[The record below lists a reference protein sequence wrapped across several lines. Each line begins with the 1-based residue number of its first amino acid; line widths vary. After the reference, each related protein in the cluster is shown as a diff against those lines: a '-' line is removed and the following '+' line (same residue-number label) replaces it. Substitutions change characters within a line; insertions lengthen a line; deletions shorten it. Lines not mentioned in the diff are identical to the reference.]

1 MDVFLDFDSILLI
14 YMSVNMSV
22 LYHLDYGSFI
32 ESFGNMECESS
43 NFLFSFH
50 DCFAYSD
57 SLIIL
62 FEF

>member
-14 YMSVNMSV
+14 YVSVNMSV
-22 LYHLDYGSFI
+22 LHHLDYGSFI
-32 ESFGNMECESS
+32 RVLETGSVSPQTFC
-43 NFLFSFH
+43 FLFH